1 MLPEPTL
8 ITIQKSIQKLPK
20 LHLLHLRISY
30 IQGLG
35 DPRVLSMQ
43 MQRFA
48 NQFFGDMKRFG
59 RCPQLK
65 ALVVG
70 HLCTRMPTEGIYHVP
85 MHCYVRAE
93 QTDVLN
99 RTVSVGVPVSRA
111 MLRATQPY
119 TSILDFDYMAGP
131 WEQWAGRVNS

>member
-35 DPRVLSMQ
+35 GSINDGRPGDPHVLNMQ

-48 NQFFGDMKRFG
+48 NQFFGDMKRSG

-93 QTDVLN
+93 
-99 RTVSVGVPVSRA
+99 
-111 MLRATQPY
+111 
-119 TSILDFDYMAGP
+119 
-131 WEQWAGRVNS
+131 